1 MAKFKQGDHV
11 FTTVWDTSVDE
22 YVVREYTVQDVLGI
36 NLYCLTPGDRYA
48 PESYVSDTQ
57 RGAEILATEKTIE
70 EHTKRI
76 AGLMEKVDRLKQ
88 HLEELQNG
96 TDKG

>member
-1 MAKFKQGDHV
+1 MPKFKQGDHV
-11 FTTVWDTSVDE
+11 FTTVWDNSADE

-76 AGLMEKVDRLKQ
+76 AGLMEKVDRLKR
-88 HLEELQNG
+88 HLEELQDGVN
-96 TDKG
+96 